1 MLNKKLVLA
10 FLFFMAVA
18 SVATAQDKSVTQDKS
33 VAQDK
38 TASQDSDTVSVMER
52 AAKHG
57 DFLCY
62 DVLVFSD
69 RQVSQKIA
77 SQWQEQSE
85 AISAGN
91 SRGFWMGLLDAT
103 KGAALGALQSTSSK
117 SFVTMG
123 AEKLGDM
130 LKSKKEQWRQV
141 VTKENKFEKKLFM
154 LENIDDFYS
163 NVSGAGALDPSSLC
177 FNGFGCLQKRG
188 ADTVLLITAHLD
200 TSDAA
205 ISRILRHS
213 KFELVLDTLVF
224 NPKLCN
230 LPNDSA
236 RTFSERKPYSFEE
249 RGSVG
254 LKIDVKITSSW
265 INQAI
270 QIYKDVELGTFTV
283 QTPINEASLDSDG
296 VYRYF
301 RARNDGKD
309 CQIIGESFIVPRSFI
324 GVRDSDGN
332 YHDCWGTGQYKI
344 AMTIKETCTITPEF
358 EENWK
363 ADWKERQVAAK
374 ANKKSQHKPFG
385 LISSMKQTCIQNGS
399 TWVTTLVE
407 APANYTV
414 SQVKGMFNFSAGAGG
429 KK

>member
-1 MLNKKLVLA
+1 MINKFLVLT
-10 FLFFMAVA
+10 LLVVMAG
-18 SVATAQDKSVTQDKS
+18 ATAAV
-33 VAQDK
+33 
-38 TASQDSDTVSVMER
+38 SQTDTTPQADTLADVQS
-52 AAKHG
+52 AAKKG

-69 RQVSQKIA
+69 RKVSQKI
-77 SQWQEQSE
+77 SQQWEEQSE
-85 AISAGN
+85 AISGGD
-91 SRGFWMGLLDAT
+91 SRGFWMGVLGAT
-103 KGAALGALQSTSSK
+103 KGAALGALQSTGAK

-130 LKSKKEQWRQV
+130 LKSKKGEWKQV
-141 VTKENKFEKKLFM
+141 VTKENHFEKKLFM

-163 NVSGAGALDPSSLC
+163 KVSGAGALDPSSLS
-177 FNGFGCLQKRG
+177 FNGFGCLQMRG

-213 KFELVLDTLVF
+213 KFELMLDTLVF
-224 NPKLCN
+224 NPRLCN

-236 RTFSERKPYSFEE
+236 RSFSERKPYSFAE

-270 QIYKDVELGTFTV
+270 QIYKDVELGTFTI
-283 QTPINEASLDSDG
+283 QTPINEESLDKDG
-296 VYRYF
+296 VFRYF
-301 RARNDGKD
+301 RTRNDGKD

-324 GVRDSDGN
+324 GVRDSEGH

-344 AMTIKETCTITPEF
+344 AMTIKETCTITPHF

-374 ANKKSQHKPFG
+374 AAKKAQHKKFG
-385 LISSMKQTCIQNGS
+385 VICSIKQSCIDNGS
-399 TWVTTLVE
+399 TWVTSLVE

-414 SQVKGMFNFSAGAGG
+414 AQVKGMMGFTASGAGAP